1 LRDVLALQIADG
13 TAQIMKL
20 IIARRKLGRALAP

>member
-1 LRDVLALQIADG
+1 MQLGDG

-20 IIARRKLGRALAP
+20 VIARQKAGRGAVSG